1 MRFMLWQRKLQR
13 RVGCDAHSAESQESI
28 RAKRCLCSQGS
39 HALRKEGLQLQV
51 SRGVWGMNDAI
62 LRSEVGVRV

>member
-1 MRFMLWQRKLQR
+1 MISATQLARQSLAN
-13 RVGCDAHSAESQESI
+13 DAHSAESQESI

-62 LRSEVGVRV
+62 LRLEVGVRV